1 MGFDMDIAAMSINM
15 HQQQNNIQLGTAV
28 MKMAMETSEAAM
40 TDMLDSID
48 VSAMTGVGGMVD
60 ILASGE
66 GVNFC

>member
-40 TDMLDSID
+40 TDMLDAID
-48 VSAMTGVGGMVD
+48 VSALTGVGGMVD
-60 ILASGE
+60 ILA
-66 GVNFC
+66 

>member
-48 VSAMTGVGGMVD
+48 VSALTGVGGMVD
-60 ILASGE
+60 ILD
-66 GVNFC
+66 

>member
-48 VSAMTGVGGMVD
+48 VFALTGVGGMVD
-60 ILASGE
+60 ILA
-66 GVNFC
+66 

>member
-1 MGFDMDIAAMSINM
+1 MVIAAMSINM

-48 VSAMTGVGGMVD
+48 VSALTGVGGMVD
-60 ILASGE
+60 ILA
-66 GVNFC
+66 

>member
-28 MKMAMETSEAAM
+28 MNMAMETSEAAM

-48 VSAMTGVGGMVD
+48 VSALTGVGGMVD
-60 ILASGE
+60 ILA
-66 GVNFC
+66 

>member
-40 TDMLDSID
+40 IDMLDSID

-60 ILASGE
+60 ILA
-66 GVNFC
+66 

>member
-40 TDMLDSID
+40 IDMLDSID
-48 VSAMTGVGGMVD
+48 VSALTGVGGMVD
-60 ILASGE
+60 ILA
-66 GVNFC
+66 

>member
-15 HQQQNNIQLGTAV
+15 HQQNNIQLGTAV

-48 VSAMTGVGGMVD
+48 VSALTGVGGMVD
-60 ILASGE
+60 ILA
-66 GVNFC
+66 

>member
-48 VSAMTGVGGMVD
+48 VSARTGVGGMVD
-60 ILASGE
+60 ILA
-66 GVNFC
+66 

>member
-1 MGFDMDIAAMSINM
+1 MDIAAMSINM

-60 ILASGE
+60 ILA
-66 GVNFC
+66 

>member
-60 ILASGE
+60 ILA
-66 GVNFC
+66 

>member
-1 MGFDMDIAAMSINM
+1 MGFDIDIAAMSINM
-15 HQQQNNIQLGTAV
+15 HQQQNNIQFCTAV

-60 ILASGE
+60 ILA
-66 GVNFC
+66 

>member
-40 TDMLDSID
+40 TDMLDSSD
-48 VSAMTGVGGMVD
+48 VSALTGVGGMVD
-60 ILASGE
+60 ILA
-66 GVNFC
+66 

>member
-1 MGFDMDIAAMSINM
+1 MGFDMDIVAMSINM

-60 ILASGE
+60 ILA
-66 GVNFC
+66 

>member
-15 HQQQNNIQLGTAV
+15 HQQQNNIQVGTAV

-60 ILASGE
+60 ILA
-66 GVNFC
+66 

>member
-15 HQQQNNIQLGTAV
+15 HQQQNNIQLGTAL

-48 VSAMTGVGGMVD
+48 VSALTGVGGMVD
-60 ILASGE
+60 ILA
-66 GVNFC
+66 

>member
-48 VSAMTGVGGMVD
+48 VSALTGVGGMVD
-60 ILASGE
+60 ILA
-66 GVNFC
+66 